1 MTRSQ
6 VDAII
11 DRLDAQSA
19 KIDRLQSEIDQ
30 MKGGLTVLKGLGALL
45 GVGVGVGSG
54 VGVGDGAG
62 LPTTQVVLLICKKPA
77 PQHESVLR
85 MRNPKMPP
93 AVT

>member
-19 KIDRLQSEIDQ
+19 KMDRLQSEIDQ

-45 GVGVGVGSG
+45 GVGGIGTLLAWFQSQSG
-54 VGVGDGAG
+54 
-62 LPTTQVVLLICKKPA
+62 K
-77 PQHESVLR
+77 
-85 MRNPKMPP
+85 
-93 AVT
+93 